1 MLSSAAKS
9 NDFALQLGRGH
20 TVRDAFLGGLELEP
34 VTEGDMVMQC
44 LDTICSSS
52 TGVVKTFESAL
63 YESHGYSRLQRAPP
77 SAAPWSFYRSSIAE
91 FVATFIFLYVSVCGS
106 VLTVMGISKSPS
118 KCGTVGI
125 QQGIARA
132 FGRWHDLRAASARA
146 RAPRG

>member
-1 MLSSAAKS
+1 MGAS
-9 NDFALQLGRGH
+9 GRAWEARRGPRRTRAVDVPIVLAEH
-20 TVRDAFLGGLELEP
+20 VP
-34 VTEGDMVMQC
+34 VQMV
-44 LDTICSSS
+44 TICSSS

-125 QQGIARA
+125 QQGIT
-132 FGRWHDLRAASARA
+132 
-146 RAPRG
+146 